1 MDFFDHVISPDVLWS
16 FLDTRHIKHGS
27 DKKKIWRH
35 LFLWCQLI
43 YAQNLNY
50 FFRKGQMLGL
60 TKSAVGTST
69 LHLDTMTT
77 SNAGRSI
84 SLLTLKDLVLKV
96 FKIVKYKFLL
106 SFVYFW
112 SKWFLITAMLPIDIR
127 DIWDTCTLDRRVAQE
142 SAWHVAE

>member
-1 MDFFDHVISPDVLWS
+1 
-16 FLDTRHIKHGS
+16 
-27 DKKKIWRH
+27 
-35 LFLWCQLI
+35 
-43 YAQNLNY
+43 
-50 FFRKGQMLGL
+50 MLGL

-77 SNAGRSI
+77 SNAGRII

-127 DIWDTCTLDRRVAQE
+127 DNWDTCTLDRLVAQE

>member
-50 FFRKGQMLGL
+50 FFSEGANAWSDKVCSRNIDSPFGHNDDIECW
-60 TKSAVGTST
+60 AVYI
-69 LHLDTMTT
+69 LAHIE
-77 SNAGRSI
+77 RSR
-84 SLLTLKDLVLKV
+84 LEG
-96 FKIVKYKFLL
+96 FQN
-106 SFVYFW
+106 
-112 SKWFLITAMLPIDIR
+112 R
-127 DIWDTCTLDRRVAQE
+127 
-142 SAWHVAE
+142 